1 MDFNFSEEQEM
12 LRTLAKDFLT
22 KECTKTKVRELE
34 VDEKG
39 YDPQM
44 WRKMTELG
52 WTGLVFP
59 EECGGINASFM
70 DLTILMEEMGRNIL
84 PGPFFS
90 TVALCALPI
99 LEYGTSE
106 QKATLLPE
114 IANGTAIWTLALTE
128 SSAAYKASEI
138 RTHASLKGEEYILE
152 GTKLFVSDAHIA
164 NYLLVIAR
172 TSQEANPKEG
182 ITAFVVDAKSP
193 GIKVEVIPTI
203 ACDKQCQVNFDKVKV
218 PKINILGSEGKGWDI
233 AEFIIQRA
241 SILKCAEVLGGCQ
254 AVLEM
259 TNTYAKERVQFDRPI
274 GSFQVIQH
282 KLADMLTD
290 VEGLQYLVYQAA
302 WEISSGSPTN
312 LQISA
317 AKAKANEVYEK
328 VCIDGIKIHGA
339 IGFTKDHDIG
349 LYYRRVK
356 AAEFALGDTD
366 LHRERVAIELGL

>member
-22 KECTKTKVRELE
+22 KECPKTKVRELE
-34 VDEKG
+34 ENEKG

-44 WRKMTELG
+44 WRMMTELG
-52 WTGLVFP
+52 WAGLVFP
-59 EECGGINASFM
+59 EEYGGINASFM

-90 TVALCALPI
+90 TVALCAFPI

-106 QKATLLPE
+106 QKARLLPE
-114 IANGTAIWTLALTE
+114 IANGKEIWALALTE
-128 SSAAYKASEI
+128 SSASYKASEI
-138 RTHASLKGEEYILE
+138 KTHAILKGEEYILD
-152 GTKLFVSDAHIA
+152 GTKIFVSDAHIA
-164 NYLLVIAR
+164 DYLLVIAR
-172 TSQEANPKEG
+172 TSQEANPEEG
-182 ITAFVVDAKSP
+182 ITAFLVDAKSP
-193 GIKVEVIPTI
+193 RIKVEVIPTM
-203 ACDKQCQVNFDKVKV
+203 ACDKQCQVSFDKVKI
-218 PKINILGSEGKGWDI
+218 PKTSILCGEGKGWNI
-233 AEFIIQRA
+233 VEFIIQRA
-241 SILKCAEVLGGCQ
+241 SILKCAEVMGGCQ

-302 WEISSGSPTN
+302 WGISNGSPSK

-317 AKAKANEVYEK
+317 AKAKANEVFEK

-356 AAEFALGDTD
+356 AAEFTLGDTD